1 MNKLSS
7 DKVAEV
13 LAQAGPALRALLEE
27 NTALKVKI
35 AHYNQLERVEKLAK
49 TMEDKGFDP
58 QFSHEEKVQ
67 RLMGADDLNV
77 VEQAV
82 ELSAPQFKLASVS
95 DHPGNASDALSALET
110 AILE

>member
-27 NTALKVKI
+27 NAELKVKI

-49 TMEDKGFDP
+49 TMEEKGFDS
-58 QFSHEEKVQ
+58 QISHEEKVQ
-67 RLMGADDLNV
+67 RLMGADDLDV
-77 VEQAV
+77 VEKAID
-82 ELSAPQFKLASVS
+82 LSAPQFKLASVS
-95 DHPGNASDALSALET
+95 DNPGNSSDALGALEL
-110 AILE
+110 AIME